1 MRGSSAVDGWWA
13 TDARGRKYR
22 FVVEPVAAAGPER
35 DDHAHRP
42 LRQSCAAASAAP
54 NSNAAEAASRRRRVS
69 ISVPPLARGGE
80 PRMRSHRYDMAD
92 VSLFKFLIQASS
104 RAGHELR
111 TAAMR
116 L

>member
-1 MRGSSAVDGWWA
+1 
-13 TDARGRKYR
+13 
-22 FVVEPVAAAGPER
+22 
-35 DDHAHRP
+35 
-42 LRQSCAAASAAP
+42 
-54 NSNAAEAASRRRRVS
+54 VS